1 MGSETRQLHV
11 FFIPFMAKGHT
22 IPLTDIA
29 RLFSSRGIKSSIIS
43 TPLNAPHLVESLA
56 PDIQS
61 GLDIGVLVIPF
72 PSVEAGLPEGCETA
86 DKITSADMFPRFFK
100 ALGMLQPSFEKL
112 LEKHRPDCV
121 VSSLFLP
128 WTTDSANKYGIPRIV
143 FTGGS
148 NFSMSVL
155 ENIKRYAPQTNVG
168 SDSEVF
174 IVPGLPDEIE
184 ITKAQLPQRGEI
196 LKSDNPFFA
205 TMVRME
211 ETEIKSLG
219 VLVNSFYELEPSY
232 VEYYIKDMGRR
243 AWNIGPV
250 SLCNRS
256 SSTKADRGMK
266 ATISEH
272 HCLNWLKS
280 KKPNT
285 VLYVSFG
292 SISRFSVAQL
302 HEIAMGLEASQVSFI
317 WVVRA
322 PGNKA
327 KEELLPQGFEERME
341 GKGLVIR
348 DWAPQVLILDH
359 PSVGG
364 FLTHCGWNSTLE
376 GICAGVPFITWPV
389 FAEQFLNEK
398 HITQVMKT
406 GISAGNEVWSEWIEP
421 KDVSVTKE
429 KVEEVVNQLMGDTE
443 EAYDIRMRA
452 KELGVMAKRAVEE
465 GGSSYNDLSS
475 VINALRENSEKLL
488 QAHTTTSQ

>member
-1 MGSETRQLHV
+1 MGSETQQLHV
-11 FFIPFMAKGHT
+11 FFLPFMAKGHT
-22 IPLTDIA
+22 IPLTYIT

-43 TPLNAPHLVESLA
+43 TPLNAHHLIGSLA
-56 PDIQS
+56 PDVKS
-61 GLDIGVLVIPF
+61 GQDISVLVIPF

-86 DKITSADMFPRFFK
+86 DKITSVDMFPNFFK

-112 LEKHRPDCV
+112 LEVHRPDCV
-121 VSSLFLP
+121 VSDIFLP
-128 WTTDSANKYGIPRIV
+128 WTTDSANKYGVPRIL
-143 FTGGS
+143 FTG
-148 NFSMSVL
+148 
-155 ENIKRYAPQTNVG
+155 RYAPQTNVG

-174 IVPGLPDEIE
+174 IVPGLPDKIE
-184 ITKAQLPQRGEI
+184 ITKAQLPQRLRGEI

-211 ETEIKSLG
+211 ETEIESMG
-219 VLVNSFYELEPSY
+219 VLLNSFYELEPAY
-232 VEYYIKDMGRR
+232 AEYYIKDMGRR
-243 AWNIGPV
+243 AWNIGHV
-250 SLCNRS
+250 SLCNRNGS
-256 SSTKADRGMK
+256 SKADRGMK
-266 ATISEH
+266 ASISEH
-272 HCLNWLKS
+272 HCLNWLNS

-317 WVVRA
+317 WVVRE
-322 PGNKA
+322 PENKE

-429 KVEEVVNQLMGDTE
+429 KVEEVVNQLMGNTE
-443 EAYDIRMRA
+443 EAYNIRMRA
-452 KELGVMAKRAVEE
+452 KGLGVMAKRAAEE

-488 QAHTTTSQ
+488 QMHTTTRQSLM